1 MKVTDTHGSAAGHF
15 DYLEA
20 GTTAQGTP
28 VDGHDLP
35 AADADDLVS
44 LVETTGSRPAVTG
57 TVRTGAEPLAARS
70 A

>member
-1 MKVTDTHGSAAGHF
+1 MKVTDTHGTAAGHF

-20 GTTAQGTP
+20 ETAPQTAP

-35 AADADDLVS
+35 AVGTDDLVD
-44 LVETTGSRPAVTG
+44 LVETTGSRPAVIG
-57 TVRTGAEPLAARS
+57 PVRTGAEPLAARS